1 MFHVTR
7 GSGTPLLLVHGFCV
21 DHRLL
26 LALDGAID
34 AHGGWRRIYV
44 DLPGMG
50 RTEAGPEIDSSDAVA
65 DAVVTFVRQE
75 LGDEPFA
82 VLGSSYGGMI
92 ARHLVAQLSD
102 QVLGLALLAPLVEA
116 DPAGRDVPGQVV
128 LREDAALLA
137 SLDPD
142 DAREYADLAV
152 EQTPAGWALF
162 REHALP
168 GLRSYRPE
176 VIERLRARYALTAEP
191 ETYSTPFFRPTLLV
205 AGRQDH
211 VVGHRP
217 ATALMDRHYPHATAA
232 VLDRA
237 GHNVH
242 LDQPALTAALLQDW
256 LSRMEAS
263 R

>member
-50 RTEAGPEIDSSDAVA
+50 RSEAGPEIDSSDAVA

-92 ARHLVAQLSD
+92 ARHLVAQLPD

-142 DAREYADLAV
+142 DAREYAEIAV
-152 EQTPAGWALF
+152 EQTPEGWALF

-191 ETYSTPFFRPTLLV
+191 ETYSRPFFRPTLLV

-217 ATALMDRHYPHATAA
+217 ATALMDRHYPHATTA

-256 LSRMEAS
+256 LARMDAS

>member
-50 RTEAGPEIDSSDAVA
+50 RSDAGPGIDSSDAVA

-92 ARHLVAQLSD
+92 ARYLVAKLHD
-102 QVLGLALLAPLVEA
+102 QVLGLALLAPLIEA
-116 DPAGRDVPGQVV
+116 GPATRDVPERVV
-128 LREDAALLA
+128 LAEDAALLS

-142 DAREYADLAV
+142 DAREYAEMAV
-152 EQTPAGWALF
+152 VQSPEGWALF

-191 ETYSTPFFRPTLLV
+191 EAGSRPFLRPTLLV
-205 AGRQDH
+205 TGRHDH
-211 VVGHRP
+211 VVGHRS
-217 ATALMDRHYPHATAA
+217 AAELVDRHYPRATTA

-242 LDQPALTAALLQDW
+242 LDQPVLTAALLEDW
-256 LSRMEAS
+256 LTRMEVS
-263 R
+263 P

>member
-26 LALDGAID
+26 LALDGAFD

-50 RTEAGPEIDSSDAVA
+50 RSVAGPEIDSTDAVA
-65 DAVVTFVRQE
+65 AAMVSFVQHE

-82 VLGSSYGGMI
+82 VLGNSYGAMI
-92 ARHLVAQLSD
+92 ARHLVAQLRE
-102 QVLGLALLAPLVEA
+102 QVLGLALLAPLVDAEP
-116 DPAGRDVPGQVV
+116 DKRYLPARTV
-128 LREDAALLA
+128 LVEDAVLLA
-137 SLDPD
+137 SLDPG
-142 DAREYADLAV
+142 DAREYADMAV
-152 EQTPAGWALF
+152 IQSREGWAQF

-168 GLRSYRPE
+168 GLRSFQSE
-176 VIERLRARYALTAEP
+176 AIERLRARYALTAEP
-191 ETYSTPFFRPTLLV
+191 ESASAPFTRPTLLIT
-205 AGRQDH
+205 GRHDH
-211 VVGHRP
+211 IVGHLS
-217 ATALMDRHYPHATAA
+217 AAALVERHYPYATTA

-242 LDQPALTAALLQDW
+242 LDQPVLTSALLVDW
-256 LSRMEAS
+256 LSRMEGG

>member
-1 MFHVTR
+1 M
-7 GSGTPLLLVHGFCV
+7 
-21 DHRLL
+21 
-26 LALDGAID
+26 
-34 AHGGWRRIYV
+34 
-44 DLPGMG
+44 
-50 RTEAGPEIDSSDAVA
+50 
-65 DAVVTFVRQE
+65 
-75 LGDEPFA
+75 
-82 VLGSSYGGMI
+82 
-92 ARHLVAQLSD
+92 AQLSD

-137 SLDPD
+137 SLDPG
-142 DAREYADLAV
+142 DAREYAELAV
-152 EQTPAGWALF
+152 EQTPEGWALF

-191 ETYSTPFFRPTLLV
+191 ETYSRPFVRPTLLV

-217 ATALMDRHYPHATAA
+217 ATALMDGHYPHATTA

-242 LDQPALTAALLQDW
+242 LDQPELTAALLQDW
-256 LSRMEAS
+256 LSRMDAS

>member
-7 GSGTPLLLVHGFCV
+7 GSGAPLLLVHGFCV

-26 LALDGAID
+26 LTLDGAAG

-50 RTEAGPEIDSSDAVA
+50 RSDAGPEIDGSDAVA
-65 DAVVTFVRQE
+65 AALVRFVQEE

-92 ARHLVAQLSD
+92 ARDLVAQLRD

-116 DPAGRDVPGQVV
+116 EPAARDVPPRTV
-128 LREDAALLA
+128 LVEDPTLLS

-142 DAREYADLAV
+142 DAREYADMAV
-152 EQTPAGWALF
+152 VQSAEGWALF
-162 REHALP
+162 RDHALP
-168 GLRSYRPE
+168 GLRAFRPE
-176 VIERLRARYALTAEP
+176 VIDRLQARYALTKEP
-191 ETYSTPFFRPTLLV
+191 EAGSPPFLRPTLLV
-205 AGRQDH
+205 TGRQDH
-211 VVGHRP
+211 VVGHRS
-217 ATALMDRHYPHATAA
+217 AAALVERHYPHATTA

-242 LDQPALTAALLQDW
+242 LDQPVLTAALLDDW
-256 LSRMEAS
+256 LSRMDVD